1 MARKNATSRLTLKV
15 ATGVGADGKNIYANR
30 SIGNLAP
37 ALTDEDALA
46 VGKGFAGLQKH
57 GLATVT
63 RTDSAVLEA

>member
-15 ATGVGADGKNIYANR
+15 ATGVDATGKNTYANR

-46 VGKGFAGLQKH
+46 KGFAGLQKH
-57 GLATVT
+57 GLGTVT
-63 RTDSAVLEA
+63 RTDSAVLEG

>member
-1 MARKNATSRLTLKV
+1 MARRNATSKLTLKV

-46 VGKGFAGLQKH
+46 VGKGFAELQKH